1 MPVPFLDLR
10 AQYESI
16 KGEINPAIQNVIES
30 SAFALGPAV
39 EHFEKQFAA
48 YCGVKHCIG
57 VSSGTS
63 AITLLL
69 KAHKIGPGDEVITAA
84 NSFLA
89 SAEGITHAGA
99 TPVLVDVLES
109 TGNMDPALLE
119 AAFTPKTKAILVVHL
134 YGQPAD
140 MDPIIIMAKK
150 RKLLVFEDAAQ
161 AHGARYKS
169 RQAGLPADLSPEA
182 SAKGEAQWAKAG
194 SLADGATFSFYAGKN
209 LGAYGEAGAV
219 LTNDA
224 SVAET
229 IRMLREH
236 GSKKKYEHEIIG
248 FNERMDGIQGAVLSV
263 KLRHLDAWNTLRR
276 KHAGRYREKLKGV
289 GDLHFFEELPECEGN
304 YHLFVVRTAKRDALK
319 THLEKAGIGVGI
331 HYPIPIHL
339 QKAYASLGGKKG
351 DCPVAEKLSK
361 EILSL
366 PMYAELTEKQVEE
379 VCGAVQD
386 FF

>member
-140 MDPIIIMAKK
+140 MDPIIMIAKK

-161 AHGARYKS
+161 AHGAKYKGK
-169 RQAGLPADLSPEA
+169 RAGA
-182 SAKGEAQWAKAG
+182 
-194 SLADGATFSFYAGKN
+194 LADGSSFSFYAGKN

-219 LTNDA
+219 LTNDD
-224 SVAET
+224 SIAET